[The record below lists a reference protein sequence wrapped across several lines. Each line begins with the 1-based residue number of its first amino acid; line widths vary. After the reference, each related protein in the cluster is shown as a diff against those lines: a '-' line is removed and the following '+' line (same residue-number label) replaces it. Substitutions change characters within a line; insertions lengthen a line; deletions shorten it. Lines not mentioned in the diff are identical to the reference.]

1 VTVNSTVALDALAI
15 GVPALVIGLPNNLSP
30 FVSGG
35 AMLGA
40 DDEAAIAE
48 AMQRLVADDELRREL
63 LRRGAGILGTSGRQ
77 GHAAED
83 SAGAVLA
90 LARTPDRNP
99 LRDVS

>member
-1 VTVNSTVALDALAI
+1 VALDALAI

-30 FVSGG
+30 FVSSG

-40 DDEAAIAE
+40 DDESAIAE
-48 AMQRLVADDELRREL
+48 ALQRLVDDDDLRRAL
-63 LRRGAGILGTSGRQ
+63 LRRGVEIVGASGRQ

-90 LARTPDRNP
+90 LTRTTDRNP